1 MDETPRLIEH
11 HTETTILATGI
22 SHTRCP
28 TLAKR
33 LTSDRYA
40 STYLFKKKLGVD
52 LKNYKATQIPRKRE
66 GKKRIIGAKLEIFY
80 VHTPLGDG

>member
-1 MDETPRLIEH
+1 
-11 HTETTILATGI
+11 
-22 SHTRCP
+22 
-28 TLAKR
+28 LAKR
-33 LTSDRYA
+33 LTCDRYA
-40 STYLFKKKLGVD
+40 STYLFLKKKLEVD